1 VNDCVPR
8 GRPESG
14 KLPPVPEVQFVQEG
28 AQLAG
33 VVAALSDVPLY
44 GLDTEFQGE
53 RTYHPRLALVQ
64 IAWPGGLAILDPMAV
79 DVAPLAPVLAGP
91 GTLIAHAGDQDL
103 TILER
108 ACGVRPAH
116 LFDTQIAAGFLG
128 YGTPSLATLC
138 ERILGVRLAKGDRL
152 TDWTRRPLTA
162 DQRAYAAS
170 DVEHL
175 TPLYD
180 DLVARLTEEGRLEW
194 ALDECEERRLRAH
207 GRPDPATAW
216 WRIKGS
222 RQLRGKARGV
232 AQEVAAWREREAERA
247 DLPPRFVLPDLALAS
262 IVQRAPHSREDLAAV
277 RGLDGRHMRDGTA
290 TAILAA
296 VQTGLAL
303 TTDELRLPETDASD
317 RTLAPAVTVIGAW
330 LTQRAAELDL
340 EPSLLAT
347 RADLTALISTGGGRL
362 ATGWRLELVGEPI
375 RRLLAGEAAIALED
389 GGRRI
394 ALSEG

>member
-1 VNDCVPR
+1 MQ
-8 GRPESG
+8 
-14 KLPPVPEVQFVQEG
+14 LIEG
-28 AQLAG
+28 ADELSELAR
-33 VVAALSDVPLY
+33 ALRDEPVY

-64 IAWPGGLAILDPMAV
+64 IAWSGGLAIVDPMAV

-91 GTLIAHAGDQDL
+91 GILIAHAGDQDL

-162 DQRAYAAS
+162 DQRSYAAS

-175 TPLYD
+175 TALHD
-180 DLVARLTEEGRLEW
+180 ALVEGLTEQGRLEW
-194 ALDECEERRLRAH
+194 ALDECEERRVRAH

-232 AQEVAAWREREAERA
+232 AQEVGAWREREAERA

-262 IVQRAPHSREDLAAV
+262 IVQRAPSTREDLAAV
-277 RGLDGRHMRDGTA
+277 RGLDGRHVRDGTA
-290 TAILAA
+290 AAILSA
-296 VQTGLAL
+296 VQTGVAL
-303 TTDELRLPETDASD
+303 SAEALRLPETDTSD
-317 RTLAPAVTVIGAW
+317 RSLAPAVTVIGAW
-330 LTQRAAELDL
+330 ITQRAAELGL

-362 ATGWRLELVGEPI
+362 ATGWRREQIGEPI
-375 RRLLAGEAAIALED
+375 RRLLAGEAAIALEQ

-394 ALSEG
+394 SLTDGQEPTGSATGEAR